1 MMKRLKTYLESQ
13 VVEVNEAEKD
23 EPLFKF
29 DYTNRLDN
37 LSISYEDN
45 MKILRLV
52 RTKTKELLEFN
63 DDREK
68 DIEELKD
75 KLEKEKSER

>member
-1 MMKRLKTYLESQ
+1 MKRLKTYLESQ
-13 VVEVNEAEKD
+13 VVEVNEAEKN

-37 LSISYEDN
+37 LSISHEDN